1 MQSSNQAI
9 KQSSNQA
16 IKQSSNQAIKQ
27 SSNQAIKQS
36 SNQAIKQSSNQA
48 IKQSSNQAIK
58 QNDNTLVFCFATR
71 IIHHYHADGLIFS
84 QTPPIDALSKPT
96 LSISPCA
103 LMTLGGRYE

>member
-1 MQSSNQAI
+1 MYFKSRQRGAVEY
-9 KQSSNQA
+9 A

-71 IIHHYHADGLIFS
+71 TIHHYHADGLIFLKR
-84 QTPPIDALSKPT
+84 PLYALSKPT